1 MNYLALPVSSGRFI
15 RAIRVSNYSGIETQE
30 SYSFHVR
37 GHYPL
42 GRCFPAASV
51 INIFCNSCH
60 TSMEFLSYYPTYRS
74 IWFGLLPFRSP
85 LLRESRELL
94 SIHSKHRAD
103 RKQLAVVFFS
113 SGYWDVSLPQV
124 SFLNHKDKDDL
135 YRSGFPIRTSPDQRL
150 KVTSPKLFAD

>member
-15 RAIRVSNYSGIETQE
+15 RAIRVSNYSGIKTQE
-30 SYSFHVR
+30 SYLFHVR

-113 SGYWDVSLPQV
+113 SGY
-124 SFLNHKDKDDL
+124 
-135 YRSGFPIRTSPDQRL
+135 
-150 KVTSPKLFAD
+150 